1 MWLLRNVQLTWMSK
15 RFALFPVPLTPV
27 DVIIGCATDSE
38 CPDYLSCI
46 NQACRDPCIL
56 SDPCAPNAFCKVIFH
71 TPKCACPAGYLGD
84 PQIECK
90 LPRKNC
96 FIDSIKNNW
105 FYKNL
110 KQLII
115 YLHLG
120 ISRNMVSMSIRITL
134 GLVLCTGLVFKVL
147 NKTRPSD
154 PHLKNLKSLS
164 FL

>member
-1 MWLLRNVQLTWMSK
+1 MSK

-38 CPDYLSCI
+38 CPEYLSCI

-110 KQLII
+110 EQLII
-115 YLHLG
+115 YRSRATNGCSQLVAAP
-120 ISRNMVSMSIRITL
+120 ISFQAKTHFL
-134 GLVLCTGLVFKVL
+134 YVFHVAIWTPK
-147 NKTRPSD
+147 
-154 PHLKNLKSLS
+154 
-164 FL
+164 